1 MYMIVEGSLEVKL
14 PTICRDGKAESLT
27 YTQGLDSR
35 GLDSRGLVFKLSEL
49 IPLS

>member
-1 MYMIVEGSLEVKL
+1 MGTLQVPLSRVSKWFQ
-14 PTICRDGKAESLT
+14 SLT